1 MGDVDQ
7 GMAAA
12 DAFVFFG
19 ATGDLAS
26 RYANGVVP
34 QEA

>member
-1 MGDVDQ
+1 MDIPLS
-7 GMAAA
+7 

-26 RYANGVVP
+26 KKIFPALQGNAR
-34 QEA
+34 

>member
-1 MGDVDQ
+1 MSNLQ
-7 GMAAA
+7 S

-26 RYANGVVP
+26 GSDRAASDKSV
-34 QEA
+34 